1 MEKKFIHPDKVIPD
15 KTYTING
22 VTIKEYLIKDHNIN
36 NLPLPAKRTYA
47 LKGVTIHNT
56 SALGKDDDAKWYCA
70 AGCNSNLNSV
80 WVQLYVDCNGAW
92 RVLPDDSMNW
102 SCSDGIDYAGGN
114 AATIAIEVIMNGT
127 EGTNNVKAMDN
138 AARLSAYILTQ
149 NGLTANDLYTHSY
162 WINTKIFN
170 KTGTRDYLNTLTN
183 PRKNCPIYIIPQW
196 EDFKHMVDNH
206 IIKLGGQSIYAEECK
221 PVQYIYQATSHAAM
235 RGGMSKES
243 VIYDRVVKGGYY
255 TVDTIYPKTG
265 WIKYSN
271 EKCYSMLKDG
281 IDLFAKVGEYTTRRT
296 TAKLNVRA
304 TPSITGKK
312 IDVLPKTTIVFVWG
326 EKPIRA
332 DGYDWLRIV
341 LDGQIGY
348 VAAKYLK

>member
-1 MEKKFIHPDKVIPD
+1 MANEFVHPDNLRPD
-15 KTYTING
+15 KTYNING
-22 VTIKEYLIKDHNIN
+22 VIVNDYLIKNHNIN
-36 NLPLPAKRTYA
+36 NLTLPSKRIHP

-56 SALGKDDDAKWYCA
+56 LTLGKDDDGKWYTA
-70 AGCNSNLNSV
+70 STI
-80 WVQLYVDCNGAW
+80 NGNMGGTFVHWYCSHINAW
-92 RVLPDDSMNW
+92 RNLPDDSMNW

-221 PVQYIYQATSHAAM
+221 SVQYIYQATSHAAM